1 MDIYGFCG
9 QTGVFEY
16 TELGDLGNIVFK
28 RKWKE
33 TKSVEKL
40 KIAIDIT
47 KSLADVHSVD
57 GKVASI
63 AHTDVVSR
71 QLNDLFPAFFHLI
84 TFIC

>member
-9 QTGVFEY
+9 QTGIFEY

-33 TKSVEKL
+33 IKSVEKL
-40 KIAIDIT
+40 KIALEIT

-57 GKVASI
+57 GKFASI
-63 AHTDVVSR
+63 DHTDVVSR
-71 QLNDLFPAFFHLI
+71 QFNYFFPASIHLI
-84 TFIC
+84 IFIC